1 MVGWILKK
9 ILGSKNQRE
18 IKRLM
23 PIVRQINELD
33 EQFKAFSDDDL
44 RAKTAAWKADL
55 AQIPELPDQ
64 WKKLD
69 EILPEAFAVVK
80 NAARRLTE
88 RQHEFTVCDQPM
100 TWNMVHFDV
109 QLVGGIV
116 LHRGRISEMA
126 TGEGKTLVATLPLYL
141 NALTGRGA
149 HLVTVNDYLARRDA
163 EWMGQLYNFLGL
175 TTGCIQHDQS
185 PDERRE
191 QYAMDI
197 TYGTNSEF
205 GFDYLRD
212 NGMATTRE
220 QQVQRGYNY
229 AIVDEVDSILI
240 DEARTP
246 LIISGPSTV
255 STHQY
260 DKWRGLVDQLVRKQN
275 MLCNRLASEAK
286 EHFDKDEVEE
296 GGLAMFKVKLG
307 QPRNKQLLRMME
319 DPEKRKAIDK
329 AELQFYQDARK
340 EELFALKEELFF
352 TIDEKSNE
360 ADLSEQGRAFLNPDE
375 PDSFV
380 LPDLINEFTEI
391 DLDSS
396 LSPEE
401 KEKRKVERQHHCD
414 TQAERIHNISQLL
427 RAYCLFEKDVQY
439 VVEDNKVV
447 IVDEFTGR
455 KMPGRRWS
463 DGLHQAV
470 EAKEGVQIDRE
481 TQTLATITIQN
492 YFRLY
497 HKLAGMTGTA
507 DTEAAEFHDIYK
519 LDVNV
524 IPTNRPVARKD
535 ANDRIYKTR
544 REKYNAVINEIK
556 QRHANQQPVLVGTVS
571 VEASE
576 LLSRMLKREKVPHN
590 VLNAKFHMQ
599 EAEIVQRA
607 GQAGTVTISTNMAG
621 RGTDIKL
628 GDGVAEKGGLF
639 VIGTERH
646 ESRRIDRQLRGRCAR
661 QGDPGGS
668 RFYVSF
674 EDDLMRNFGAADRMT
689 KIMERF
695 GLEEGQELEH
705 PWLNKSVETAQK
717 RVEQRNYLAR
727 KRTLDFDD
735 VMNNQ
740 REVVYTFRN
749 DTIDSD
755 DPRKIVF
762 EVIDE
767 AVPAKVQEFLGTG
780 AATDEPNYG
789 GLLNWVNVT
798 FPLGLSK
805 DKAQFETRTVDEN
818 AQFLITKI
826 KESYERKASHEEP
839 TAVKSLERYIIL
851 NAIDRLWQEHLYA
864 MDALR
869 EGVYLRGYAQKDPLI
884 EYKTEAFDMFVEL
897 MSNIKN
903 EVLHN
908 LFRSTSNL
916 QAFENFLATLPQF
929 LLKEQAPSAPTATG
943 PVPGRHG
950 DRRVANEDISSN
962 GDGSDLKL
970 DLAPVRR
977 DTPKVGRNEPCPCGS
992 GKKFKNCCGR
1002 VA

>member
-1 MVGWILKK
+1 
-9 ILGSKNQRE
+9 
-18 IKRLM
+18 
-23 PIVRQINELD
+23 
-33 EQFKAFSDDDL
+33 
-44 RAKTAAWKADL
+44 
-55 AQIPELPDQ
+55 
-64 WKKLD
+64 
-69 EILPEAFAVVK
+69 
-80 NAARRLTE
+80 
-88 RQHEFTVCDQPM
+88 
-100 TWNMVHFDV
+100 
-109 QLVGGIV
+109 
-116 LHRGRISEMA
+116 
-126 TGEGKTLVATLPLYL
+126 
-141 NALTGRGA
+141 
-149 HLVTVNDYLARRDA
+149 
-163 EWMGQLYNFLGL
+163 
-175 TTGCIQHDQS
+175 
-185 PDERRE
+185 
-191 QYAMDI
+191 
-197 TYGTNSEF
+197 
-205 GFDYLRD
+205 
-212 NGMATTRE
+212 
-220 QQVQRGYNY
+220 
-229 AIVDEVDSILI
+229 
-240 DEARTP
+240 
-246 LIISGPSTV
+246 
-255 STHQY
+255 
-260 DKWRGLVDQLVRKQN
+260 

-286 EHFDKDEVEE
+286 ELFDKGEVEE

-319 DPEKRKAIDK
+319 DPDKRKAIDK
-329 AELQFYQDARK
+329 AELSFYQDARK

-360 ADLSEQGRAFLNPDE
+360 SDLSEQGRAFLNPDE

-380 LPDLINEFTEI
+380 LPDLISEFTEI
-391 DLDSS
+391 DLDPD

-401 KEKRKVERQHHCD
+401 KEKAKAERQQHCD

-427 RAYCLFEKDVQY
+427 RAYCLFEKDVAY

-556 QRHANQQPVLVGTVS
+556 ERHAKSQPVLVGTVS

-628 GDGVAEKGGLF
+628 GEGVANAGGLF

-749 DTIDSD
+749 DTIETDE
-755 DPRKIVF
+755 PRKLVF

-767 AVPAKVQEFLGTG
+767 AVPMKVEEFLGTG
-780 AATDEPNYG
+780 AAGEERNYA

-798 FPLGLSK
+798 FPLGLTRE
-805 DKAQFETRTVDEN
+805 KAQFETRTVEEN
-818 AQFLITKI
+818 AQFLTQKI
-826 KESYERKASHEEP
+826 KESYERKSSHEEP

-897 MSNIKN
+897 MRNIKY

-916 QAFENFLATLPQF
+916 QAFENFLSTLPQF
-929 LLKEQAPSAPTATG
+929 LLKEQAPSAATATG

-950 DRRVANEDISSN
+950 DRMAAAEDGVSSN
-962 GDGSDLKL
+962 GDGSELKL

-992 GKKFKNCCGR
+992 GKKYKNCCGR

>member
-1 MVGWILKK
+1 MVSWILKK
-9 ILGSKNQRE
+9 IVGSKNQRE
-18 IKRLM
+18 LRRLT
-23 PIVRQINELD
+23 PVVRRINEFD
-33 EQFKAFSDDDL
+33 EQFKSLSDDAL
-44 RAKTAAWKADL
+44 RAKTAAWKDEL
-55 AQIPELPDQ
+55 AKISDPEEQ
-64 WKKLD
+64 WNRLN
-69 EILPEAFAVVK
+69 EILPEAFAAVK
-80 NAARRLTE
+80 NAARRLKE
-88 RQHEFTVCDQPM
+88 RRHSFSVVEQPM
-100 TWNMVHFDV
+100 TWDMVHFDV
-109 QLVGGIV
+109 QLVGGVV
-116 LHRGRISEMA
+116 LHRGRIAEMA

-163 EWMGQLYNFLGL
+163 EWMGLLYDFLGL
-175 TTGCIQHDQS
+175 TVGCIQHDQE
-185 PDERRE
+185 PDVRRE

-220 QQVQRGYNY
+220 QQVQRGYHY

-246 LIISGPSTV
+246 LIISGPATI

-260 DKWRGLVDQLVRKQN
+260 DRWKPLIEQLVRKQN
-275 MLCNRLASEAK
+275 MLCNRMASEAIEK
-286 EHFDKDEVEE
+286 FEE
-296 GGLAMFKVKLG
+296 GDVEIGGRLMFKVKLG

-319 DPEKRKAIDK
+319 DPDKRRAVDK
-329 AELQFYQDARK
+329 AELSFYQDTRK

-360 ADLSEQGRAFLNPDE
+360 ADLSEQGRNFLNPDD
-375 PDSFV
+375 PNAFV
-380 LPDLINEFTEI
+380 LLDLINEFTEI

-396 LSPEE
+396 LPQEE
-401 KEKRKVERQHHCD
+401 KDKKKAERQQHCD
-414 TQAERIHNISQLL
+414 AQAERIHNISQLL

-439 VVEDNKVV
+439 VIEENKVV

-497 HKLAGMTGTA
+497 QKLAGMTGTA
-507 DTEAAEFHDIYK
+507 ETEAAEFHDIYK

-524 IPTNRPVARKD
+524 IPTNRPVRRTD
-535 ANDRIYKTR
+535 NNDRIYKTR
-544 REKYNAVINEIK
+544 REKYNAVIKEI
-556 QRHANQQPVLVGTVS
+556 RESHAKTQPVLVGTVS
-571 VEASE
+571 VESSE
-576 LLSRMLKREKVPHN
+576 LLSRMLKREKIPHN

-599 EAEIVQRA
+599 EAEIVARA
-607 GQAGTVTISTNMAG
+607 GQPGTVTISTNMAG
-621 RGTDIKL
+621 RDTDIKL
-628 GDGVAEKGGLF
+628 GPGVTELGGLK

-646 ESRRIDRQLRGRCAR
+646 EARRIDRQLRGCCAR
-661 QGDPGGS
+661 QGDPGAS

-689 KIMERF
+689 RIMERF

-705 PWLNKSVETAQK
+705 RWLNKSVETAQK
-717 RVEQRNYLAR
+717 RVEQRNYLIR

-740 REVVYTFRN
+740 REVVYTWRN
-749 DTIDSD
+749 DTIDSEE
-755 DPRKIVF
+755 PRMLVY

-767 AVPAKVQEFLGTG
+767 AVPAKVQEYLTAGR
-780 AATDEPNYG
+780 DEEPNYTG
-789 GLLNWVNVT
+789 FLNWVNTT
-798 FPLGLSK
+798 FPLGLTK
-805 DKAQFETRTVDEN
+805 EKAQFDTRTVDEN
-818 AQFLITKI
+818 AQFLIGKI
-826 KESYERKASHEEP
+826 KDAYERKSSHEEP

-884 EYKTEAFDMFVEL
+884 EYKTEAYDMFVEL
-897 MSNIKN
+897 MANIKN
-903 EVLHN
+903 EVLNN

-929 LLKEQAPSAPTATG
+929 LLREHAPTAPTANAPARG
-943 PVPGRHG
+943 RQLQPVGAMAAVG
-950 DRRVANEDISSN
+950 DD
-962 GDGSDLKL
+962 GDGAGEVTIDL
-970 DLAPVRR
+970 PIRR
-977 DTPKVGRNEPCPCGS
+977 SMPKVGRNEPCPCGS
-992 GKKFKNCCGR
+992 GKKYKNCCGR

>member
-1 MVGWILKK
+1 MVTWILRK
-9 ILGSKNQRE
+9 ILGSKNTRE
-18 IKRLM
+18 LKRIA
-23 PIVRQINELD
+23 PIVRRINEFD
-33 EQFKAFSDDDL
+33 EQFKSLSDDEL
-44 RAKTAAWKADL
+44 RAKTAGWKEELSRISDL
-55 AQIPELPDQ
+55 EEQ
-64 WKKLD
+64 WKRID

-80 NAARRLTE
+80 NGARRLTA
-88 RQHEFTVCDQPM
+88 QKQTFSVCDQPM

-116 LHRGRISEMA
+116 LHRGRIAEMA

-163 EWMGQLYNFLGL
+163 EWMGKLYNFLRL
-175 TTGCIQHDQS
+175 TVGCIQHDQP
-185 PDERRE
+185 PDVRRE

-220 QQVQRGYNY
+220 QQVQRGYHY

-246 LIISGPSTV
+246 LIISGPATI

-260 DKWRGLVDQLVRKQN
+260 DKWKPLIEQLVRKQN
-275 MLCNRLASEAK
+275 MLCNRVASEALENFEK
-286 EHFDKDEVEE
+286 GEVEAA
-296 GGLAMFKVKLG
+296 GILMFKVKLG

-319 DPEKRKAIDK
+319 DPEKRRAIDK
-329 AELQFYQDARK
+329 AELSFYTDTRK
-340 EELFALKEELFF
+340 EDLFALKEEMFF

-360 ADLSEQGRAFLNPDE
+360 SDLSEQGREFLNPDD
-375 PDSFV
+375 PNAFV
-380 LPDLINEFTEI
+380 LPDLISEFTEI
-391 DLDSS
+391 DLDPS
-396 LSPEE
+396 LETEE
-401 KEKRKVERQHHCD
+401 KDRRKAERQQHCD
-414 TQAERIHNISQLL
+414 TQGERIHNISQLL

-439 VVEDNKVV
+439 VVEENKVV
-447 IVDEFTGR
+447 IVDEYTGR

-497 HKLAGMTGTA
+497 EKLAGMTGTA
-507 DTEAAEFHDIYK
+507 ETEAAEFHDIYK
-519 LDVNV
+519 LDVNM

-535 ANDRIYKTR
+535 HNDHIYKTR
-544 REKYNAVINEIK
+544 REKYNAVINDIK
-556 QRHANQQPVLVGTVS
+556 EHHAKQQPVLVGTVS
-571 VEASE
+571 VESSE
-576 LLSRMLKREKVPHN
+576 LLSRMLKREKIPHN
-590 VLNAKFHMQ
+590 VLNAKYHMQ
-599 EAEIVQRA
+599 EAEIVARA
-607 GQAGTVTISTNMAG
+607 GQPGTVTISTNMAG

-628 GDGVAEKGGLF
+628 GATVADRGGLY
-639 VIGTERH
+639 VLGTERH
-646 ESRRIDRQLRGRCAR
+646 EARRIDRQLRGRCAR
-661 QGDPGGS
+661 QGDPGAS

-727 KRTLDFDD
+727 KYTLDYDD
-735 VMNNQ
+735 VMNMQ
-740 REVVYTFRN
+740 REVVYTYRN
-749 DTIDSD
+749 ETIDSEE
-755 DPRKIVF
+755 PRKLVY

-767 AVPAKVQEFLGTG
+767 AVPNKVKEYLEG
-780 AATDEPNYG
+780 DEPNYH
-789 GLLNWVNVT
+789 GLIHWINTT
-798 FPLGLSK
+798 FPLGLTAER
-805 DKAQFETRTVDEN
+805 AQFETRSVDEN
-818 AQFLITKI
+818 GKFLVARI
-826 KESYERKASHEEP
+826 KEAYERKSSHEEP

-869 EGVYLRGYAQKDPLI
+869 EGVGLRGRTAQKDPLI
-884 EYKTEAFDMFVEL
+884 EYKIEAYDMFTEL
-897 MSNIKN
+897 MANIKN

-916 QAFENFLATLPQF
+916 QAFEKFLSTLPQF
-929 LLKEQAPSAPTATG
+929 LLREHAPTAPTANAPARTRQ
-943 PVPGRHG
+943 PVAAMAAVG
-950 DRRVANEDISSN
+950 EN
-962 GDGSDLKL
+962 GDGAGEVSL
-970 DLAPVRR
+970 DLPVRR
-977 DTPKVGRNEPCPCGS
+977 SLPKVGRNEPCPCGS

-1002 VA
+1002 MA